1 MDLLSLVLGS
11 DVPKNLLLFRVSAI
25 EGKIKPINI
34 VMLVAAAP
42 GVMVGRVLAYW
53 TLKVLLMLC
62 DWVGV
67 LKP

>member
-1 MDLLSLVLGS
+1 MRSLAQVLSDENRALRPSGWAE
-11 DVPKNLLLFRVSAI
+11 KYRI
-25 EGKIKPINI
+25 YWKPINI